1 MQLHYVNMLNLC
13 ITDVGDIKDDLLKS
27 LQAMADKSTSNQAVK
42 QALVIIQHAAAPNI
56 NDEDLLDKFEKNLAK
71 LVTDRG
77 GSSYLSIMVKLQL
90 IQSIRDF
97 RSDLHFG
104 PLFHPRSHL

>member
-56 NDEDLLDKFEKNLAK
+56 NDEDLLDKFAKNLAK

-77 GSSYLSIMVKLQL
+77 GSSYLSIMVKHFITRLKFQL
-90 IQSIRDF
+90 
-97 RSDLHFG
+97 
-104 PLFHPRSHL
+104 